1 MTDDGRVPG
10 ERAVATIA
18 WARLVV
24 VIAARGLVAMLL
36 GFACWSVGPTLL
48 GWHVT
53 TVVSDSMRPAIVAG
67 DVVAAR
73 PTSVE
78 NLRPGQVLLAPDPDH
93 EGRLRLHRYASSA
106 SGGGIVTRGDANA
119 DDDSSHVAARDV
131 LGVGTLRVPLVG
143 KPVVWT
149 QQEQWAPVLVT
160 ALTVLGAIVLSLQ
173 NAVRPTS
180 GSTDDRRARAP
191 GGEGRHRGR
200 GPGSPGSRSRRAGA
214 VVTTVVLAG
223 LLVVAS
229 PVVLAHAALSATTE
243 ASATFSAA
251 STAAPER
258 LSCATNLNGTVTIS
272 WQHRGDTA
280 GFTVLAD
287 GQPRSSLGPEA
298 RSTTLSV
305 RSLFSWSR
313 QSISVRSEL
322 GGSPWSATS
331 PSVDV
336 RIFSLLGLGSVRCA

>member
-1 MTDDGRVPG
+1 MTDDGRVLSGRP
-10 ERAVATIA
+10 VATIA
-18 WARLVV
+18 WTRLVV

-36 GFACWSVGPTLL
+36 GFACWSVGPTLF

-53 TVVSDSMRPAIVAG
+53 TVVSDSMRPAIAAG

-73 PTSVE
+73 PVGVE

-93 EGRLRLHRYASSA
+93 EDRLRMHRYASTA
-106 SGGGIVTRGDANA
+106 PDGGIVTRGDANA

-143 KPVVWT
+143 KPAMWA

-160 ALTVLGAIVLSLQ
+160 ALVVLGAIALSLQ
-173 NAVRPTS
+173 SAVRR
-180 GSTDDRRARAP
+180 TDGAIEDRRARAA

-200 GPGSPGSRSRRAGA
+200 GSGSPGSCSRRAGA
-214 VVTTVVLAG
+214 IVTTMVLAG
-223 LLVVAS
+223 MLVVAS
-229 PVVLAHAALSATTE
+229 PVVFAHAAFSATTDE
-243 ASATFSAA
+243 SATFSTA

-258 LSCATNLNGTVTIS
+258 VACSTNSNGTVTIS

-287 GQPRSSLGPEA
+287 GQPRTSLGRAA

-313 QSISVRSEL
+313 QAITVRSEL
-322 GGSPWSATS
+322 AGSSWSATS
-331 PSVDV
+331 SSVDV
-336 RIFSLLGLGSVRCA
+336 RIFSFLGLGSVRCA

>member
-1 MTDDGRVPG
+1 MTDDGRVLG
-10 ERAVATIA
+10 ERSVATIA
-18 WARLVV
+18 WTRLVV
-24 VIAARGLVAMLL
+24 VITARGLVAMLL

-48 GWHVT
+48 GWHTT
-53 TVVSDSMRPAIVAG
+53 TVVSDSMRPAIATG

-73 PTSVE
+73 PTAAE

-93 EGRLRLHRYASSA
+93 EDRLRLHRYASTAPDGS
-106 SGGGIVTRGDANA
+106 IVTRGDANA
-119 DDDSSHVAARDV
+119 DDDSSHIAARDV

-143 KPVVWT
+143 KPAVWA

-160 ALTVLGAIVLSLQ
+160 ALVVLGAIALSLQ
-173 NAVRPTS
+173 SAVRQPGGT
-180 GSTDDRRARAP
+180 GDDRRPRSA
-191 GGEGRHRGR
+191 GEEGRHRGR
-200 GPGSPGSRSRRAGA
+200 GSGSPSSRPRRAGA
-214 VVTTVVLAG
+214 VVTTMVLAG

-229 PVVLAHAALSATTE
+229 PVVFAHAAFSATTDE
-243 ASATFSAA
+243 FATFSAA

-258 LSCATNLNGTVTIS
+258 LACTTNLNGTVTIS

-287 GQPRSSLGPEA
+287 GQPRSSLGPDA

-313 QSISVRSEL
+313 QSITVRSEL
-322 GGSPWSATS
+322 GGSSWSATS
-331 PSVDV
+331 SSVDV
-336 RIFSLLGLGSVRCA
+336 RIFSFLGLGSVRCA

>member
-10 ERAVATIA
+10 ERPVATLA
-18 WARLVV
+18 WTRLVV

-53 TVVSDSMRPAIVAG
+53 TVVSDSMRPAIAAG

-73 PTSVE
+73 PTGVE

-93 EGRLRLHRYASSA
+93 EGRLRLHRYASPA
-106 SGGGIVTRGDANA
+106 PGGGIVTRGDANA

-143 KPVVWT
+143 KPAVWA

-160 ALTVLGAIVLSLQ
+160 AAVVLGAIALSLQ
-173 NAVRPTS
+173 SAVRRPGGT
-180 GSTDDRRARAP
+180 GDDRRRSA
-191 GGEGRHRGR
+191 GEEGRHRGR
-200 GPGSPGSRSRRAGA
+200 GSGSQGSRPRRAGTI
-214 VVTTVVLAG
+214 VTTMMLAG

-229 PVVLAHAALSATTE
+229 PVVFAHAAFSAT
-243 ASATFSAA
+243 ADAAATFSAA

-258 LSCATNLNGTVTIS
+258 LSCTTNLNGTVTIS

-287 GQPRSSLGPEA
+287 GQPRSTLGPDA

-313 QSISVRSEL
+313 QSITVRSEL
-322 GGSPWSATS
+322 GGSSWSATS
-331 PSVDV
+331 SSVDV
-336 RIFSLLGLGSVRCA
+336 RIFSFLGLGSVRCA